1 MDFNDDQWRAWA
13 ALMVKVQEGDT
24 EAYARLLAEM
34 SPLIFNYVRKRVF
47 NTQYVEDV
55 FQEVLLTFHKAKHT
69 YQTDR
74 PFSPWLF
81 AIVRNAVWTALHK
94 NRKFAEKE
102 LLLEELPEVPWIE
115 PDDGSLD
122 DRLHK
127 ALGTLTPENRQA
139 VEMLKLKGMT
149 VENAAK
155 TLGISKIALKV
166 RAHRGYA
173 QLRKMLLK
181 KEEQN

>member
-1 MDFNDDQWRAWA
+1 MDFNDEQWRSWA
-13 ALMVKVQEGDT
+13 GLMQQVQEGDT
-24 EAYARLLAEM
+24 DAYARLLSEI

-47 NTQYVEDV
+47 NSQFVEDV
-55 FQEVLLTFHKAKHT
+55 YQDVLLTFHKAKHT

-102 LLLEELPEVPWIE
+102 LLLEELPEKAWHDNE
-115 PDDGSLD
+115 DQGLD
-122 DRLHK
+122 DRLHL
-127 ALGTLTPENRQA
+127 ALASLTKENRQA
-139 VEMLKLKGMT
+139 VEMLKLQGMD
-149 VENAAK
+149 VETAAK

-173 QLRKMLLK
+173 QLRKILK
-181 KEEQN
+181 KEEN

>member
-1 MDFNDDQWRAWA
+1 MDFNDDHWRSWA
-13 ALMVKVQEGDT
+13 GLMQQVQEGDT

-47 NTQYVEDV
+47 NQQYVEDV
-55 FQEVLLTFHKAKHT
+55 YQDVLLTFHKAKHT

-102 LLLEELPEVPWIE
+102 LLLEELPEMPWSE
-115 PDDGSLD
+115 PDEGGLD
-122 DRLHK
+122 DRLQK
-127 ALGTLTPENRQA
+127 ALESLTKENRQA
-139 VEMLKLKGMT
+139 VEMLKLRGMT
-149 VENAAK
+149 VESAAK
-155 TLGISKIALKV
+155 SLGISKIALKV

-173 QLRKMLLK
+173 QMRKMLLK
-181 KEEQN
+181 KEEN